1 MCVVRCDSYRSAI
14 AVIVVV
20 HARVRHIC
28 ARKACAL
35 LDRLLSAFAHDY
47 RNVRVVLWE
56 TYSFRHNWDCEQHVQ
71 AIHIGL
77 AFIINYVFRV
87 VRGLVPPTVTYVDA
101 LSTTVGVCIV
111 MSRLSLAVCKLA
123 LHFEWVRTEIDT
135 LVTF

>member
-1 MCVVRCDSYRSAI
+1 MCAVCCDSYRSAI
-14 AVIVVV
+14 AVIAVV
-20 HARVRHIC
+20 HARVSQTC
-28 ARKACAL
+28 ARNEYAL

-77 AFIINYVFRV
+77 VFIINYIFRV
-87 VRGLVPPTVTYVDA
+87 VRGLVLPTVTYVDA

-111 MSRLSLAVCKLA
+111 M
-123 LHFEWVRTEIDT
+123 
-135 LVTF
+135 